1 MDSEKQEKCKKCN
14 GSGWVETGTKRE
26 TGIKVPVLVPCDCQ
40 KKETDLANETS
51 DFIGRVVLGAPEK
64 FRG

>member
-1 MDSEKQEKCKKCN
+1 MGPEKQEKCKKCN
-14 GSGWVETGTKRE
+14 GSGWLEIGKRRE
-26 TGIKVPVLVPCDCQ
+26 NGIKVPVLGPCDCK

-51 DFIGRVVLGAPEK
+51 DFIGRVVLDAPEK